1 MPIFLHPKDHFFC
14 LRDQKRSFCL
24 KTSSKLAR
32 SFFQREYL
40 FKSTPMHIHIWYPA
54 GSPNEGSQNGG
65 LPKQYRHGGLPK
77 RHFAESPV
85 PQMVLG

>member
-1 MPIFLHPKDHFFC
+1 
-14 LRDQKRSFCL
+14 
-24 KTSSKLAR
+24 
-32 SFFQREYL
+32 
-40 FKSTPMHIHIWYPA
+40 MHIHIWYPA